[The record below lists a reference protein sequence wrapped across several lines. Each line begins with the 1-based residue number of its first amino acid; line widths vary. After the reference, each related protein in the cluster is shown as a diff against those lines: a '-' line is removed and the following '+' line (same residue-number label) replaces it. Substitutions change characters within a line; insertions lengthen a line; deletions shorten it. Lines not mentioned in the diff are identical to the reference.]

1 MPASSVSRVGTGAA
15 RHRASRHT
23 VVWVPDEAAW
33 EAGSQQT
40 LEQKE
45 KEAVRRAAEKT
56 AGVEEEAVAWE
67 PGPRT
72 ARAEPSGVTELLADA
87 CS

>member
-1 MPASSVSRVGTGAA
+1 MVR
-15 RHRASRHT
+15 
-23 VVWVPDEAAW
+23 VPDEAAW

-56 AGVEEEAVAWE
+56 AGVEEEAVAWG